1 MTRGAT
7 GGHEASGTSGAAV
20 GEALFAH
27 GPVAM
32 LLYDPATLAVL
43 DANPAA
49 QRHYGYTRDEFARLT
64 LRDLRLPDEEPPRLG
79 QMPREVGGRVAGGPF
94 RHRRRDGAL
103 FEVEVHVQD
112 VATAGRPVRLAILH
126 DVTARCR
133 AEQRERFLSEVSKV
147 LAGSLEPQ
155 RTLESIAQLAITHL
169 ADGCAVHVRDRR
181 RGPDALA
188 LLTVASRDPVKA
200 ALLRGLERRAV
211 LRIGA
216 ADTGAT
222 PGPAAAVRTGR
233 AQLYQRTP
241 AGDGVPVLWQRL
253 GIHSALC
260 VPLAAADGVF
270 GVVSLASLTTGR
282 HFDQAD
288 LAMAEELA
296 HHAALAL
303 ESAHLYDAERT
314 ARRTA
319 ERMAERTARLQALTG
334 ALAGAMTSEDVTNVV
349 MTEGMAALRAAAG
362 SVSLLSEDGAT
373 LEVVQATGYQPELLA
388 RFRRMPIG
396 AALPLCDAVRE
407 CRLVWLPT
415 TDARDARYPGLVPH
429 RATESGGAMAAVPL
443 VVEGRVLGGMG
454 LNFPPGQPL
463 DDDDRAFVV
472 TLAHQCAQALERA
485 RLYAAERRARSA
497 IEAARLEAEAAN
509 RTKTE
514 FLAVMSHE
522 LRTPLN
528 AIAGYVELLEMGL
541 RGPLTD
547 AQREDLSRIRR
558 NKRHLLGLIND
569 VLNFAKLE
577 TGNVR
582 YEITDV
588 PLRDAVEAV
597 EPLIAPQLR
606 QRELRFASTVGDGVV
621 ARADRDK
628 LQQILLNL
636 LSNAV
641 KFTEAGG
648 EVQVAAEA
656 DGHVVRLRVRDT
668 GCGIPR
674 ERQASVFD
682 PFVQLD
688 QRLTRTSE
696 GTGLGLAISR
706 DLARAMDGDLTVAS
720 EVGVGSVFT
729 LTLPSGTSAQDVA
742 RRT

>member
-1 MTRGAT
+1 
-7 GGHEASGTSGAAV
+7 
-20 GEALFAH
+20 
-27 GPVAM
+27 
-32 LLYDPATLAVL
+32 
-43 DANPAA
+43 
-49 QRHYGYTRDEFARLT
+49 
-64 LRDLRLPDEEPPRLG
+64 
-79 QMPREVGGRVAGGPF
+79 
-94 RHRRRDGAL
+94 
-103 FEVEVHVQD
+103 
-112 VATAGRPVRLAILH
+112 
-126 DVTARCR
+126 
-133 AEQRERFLSEVSKV
+133 
-147 LAGSLEPQ
+147 
-155 RTLESIAQLAITHL
+155 
-169 ADGCAVHVRDRR
+169 
-181 RGPDALA
+181 
-188 LLTVASRDPVKA
+188 
-200 ALLRGLERRAV
+200 
-211 LRIGA
+211 
-216 ADTGAT
+216 
-222 PGPAAAVRTGR
+222 
-233 AQLYQRTP
+233 
-241 AGDGVPVLWQRL
+241 
-253 GIHSALC
+253 
-260 VPLAAADGVF
+260 
-270 GVVSLASLTTGR
+270 
-282 HFDQAD
+282 
-288 LAMAEELA
+288 
-296 HHAALAL
+296 
-303 ESAHLYDAERT
+303 
-314 ARRTA
+314 
-319 ERMAERTARLQALTG
+319 
-334 ALAGAMTSEDVTNVV
+334 
-349 MTEGMAALRAAAG
+349 
-362 SVSLLSEDGAT
+362 
-373 LEVVQATGYQPELLA
+373 
-388 RFRRMPIG
+388 
-396 AALPLCDAVRE
+396 
-407 CRLVWLPT
+407 
-415 TDARDARYPGLVPH
+415 
-429 RATESGGAMAAVPL
+429 MAAVPL

-454 LNFPPGQPL
+454 LNFPHGQPL
-463 DDDDRAFVV
+463 DEDDRAFVV

-558 NKRHLLGLIND
+558 NQRHLLGLIND

-588 PLRDAVEAV
+588 PLREAVEAV

-606 QRELRFASTVGDGVV
+606 QRELRFASAVGDGVV

-641 KFTEAGG
+641 KFTEPGG
-648 EVQVAAEA
+648 EVHVEAEA
-656 DGHVVRLRVRDT
+656 DGHVARLRVRDT

-729 LTLPSGTSAQDVA
+729 LTLPSGTP
-742 RRT
+742 T